1 VTTTNPYNASSLWFR
16 MQLGKLGL
24 GETGFFEGTKKAEIR
39 VHSHNN
45 FFAIREV
52 EKKNGA

>member
-1 VTTTNPYNASSLWFR
+1 L
-16 MQLGKLGL
+16 QLGKLGL
-24 GETGFFEGTKKAEIR
+24 GGTGFFKAQKSVIR
-39 VHSHNN
+39 FHSQN